1 MIKELQVHNM
11 KLPCSTKK
19 HQNMAKIAPPES
31 IHKMFVTIE
40 LSYIIKTR
48 GSKAQ
53 GQRMKKSLNTQS
65 HYTTRLEQ
73 LEVFF
78 KKLNRCKNKFLEY
91 KKVKNFKNQIIS
103 YDTIQFLKSRSFNF
117 FFNINSFSYVHV
129 VRLPDK

>member
-1 MIKELQVHNM
+1 M

-103 YDTIQFLKSRSFNF
+103 YDIQFLKSRSFNF
-117 FFNINSFSYVHV
+117 F
-129 VRLPDK
+129 LT